1 MDFDVIFIAGPQG
14 SGKGTQGKKLADKL
28 GFLFFGMGATLR
40 EIKEEHSPLA
50 AQLSGV
56 DGGTLLSDAVIIEI
70 LKDRLPRIPAGQKII
85 FDGVPRRLGQA
96 DFLVSYLRERGY
108 KSIATIFLDLPREES
123 VKRLLF
129 RAKHEDRVDDTP
141 EAIETRFKF
150 YDVEMKPT
158 LDYLRHETAFF
169 DIDGSP
175 SADEVEK
182 GIYAALGIAS

>member
-28 GFLFFGMGATLR
+28 GFLFWGMGATLR
-40 EIKEEHSPLA
+40 EIKEEHSPIA
-50 AQLSGV
+50 IQLDGV
-56 DGGTLLSDAVIIEI
+56 DGGTLLPDAIIIEI

-96 DFLVSYLRERGY
+96 DFLVSYLREHGY
-108 KSIATIFLDLPREES
+108 KSMATIFLDLPREES
-123 VKRLLF
+123 VKRLLL

-150 YDVEMKPT
+150 YDFEMKPT
-158 LDYLRHETAFF
+158 LDYLRNETAFF

-182 GIYAALGIAS
+182 SIDAAFGIA